1 MVEWERK
8 SYDYKTVTRK
18 RGAFVVKEYIQQKK
32 ERTETALS
40 EKTKILKKLQETEK
54 IIYENIQRIRQSD
67 IDFEIFSPRTGEKTL
82 RDEIVE
88 MEQKLGEIKTQKADV
103 QETISEL
110 KIKIRNFEE
119 MLKELEE
126 HYLCL

>member
-18 RGAFVVKEYIQQKK
+18 RGTFVVKEYIQQKK

-40 EKTKILKKLQETEK
+40 EKTEMLKKLQETEK

-88 MEQKLGEIKTQKADV
+88 MEQKLGKIKTQKADV

-110 KIKIRNFEE
+110 KIKIGNFEE

-126 HYLCL
+126 HYR

>member
-18 RGAFVVKEYIQQKK
+18 RGTFVVKEYIQQKK
-32 ERTETALS
+32 KRTETALS
-40 EKTKILKKLQETEK
+40 EKTEMLKKLQETEK

-88 MEQKLGEIKTQKADV
+88 MEQKLGEIKTQKTDV

-110 KIKIRNFEE
+110 KIKIGNFEK

-126 HYLCL
+126 HYR

>member
-40 EKTKILKKLQETEK
+40 EKTEMLKKLQETEK

-110 KIKIRNFEE
+110 KIKIGNFEE

-126 HYLCL
+126 HYR

>member
-40 EKTKILKKLQETEK
+40 EKTEMLKKLQETEK

-67 IDFEIFSPRTGEKTL
+67 INFEIFSPRTGEKTL

-88 MEQKLGEIKTQKADV
+88 MEQKLGKIKTQKADV

-110 KIKIRNFEE
+110 KIKIGNFEK

-126 HYLCL
+126 HYR

>member
-40 EKTKILKKLQETEK
+40 ERTKMLKKLQETEK

-88 MEQKLGEIKTQKADV
+88 MEQKLGEIKTQKTDV

-110 KIKIRNFEE
+110 KIKIGNFEK

-126 HYLCL
+126 HYR

>member
-18 RGAFVVKEYIQQKK
+18 RGTFVVKEYIQQKK
-32 ERTETALS
+32 KRTETALS
-40 EKTKILKKLQETEK
+40 EKTEILKKLQETEK

-88 MEQKLGEIKTQKADV
+88 MEQKLGEIKTQKTDV

-110 KIKIRNFEE
+110 KIKIGNFEE

-126 HYLCL
+126 HYR

>member
-40 EKTKILKKLQETEK
+40 ERTKMLKKLQETEK

-88 MEQKLGEIKTQKADV
+88 MEQKLGEIKTQKTDI

-110 KIKIRNFEE
+110 KIKIGNFEE

-126 HYLCL
+126 HYR

>member
-40 EKTKILKKLQETEK
+40 EKTEMLKKLQETEK

-67 IDFEIFSPRTGEKTL
+67 INFEIFSPRTGEKTL

-88 MEQKLGEIKTQKADV
+88 MEQKLGKIKTQKADV

-110 KIKIRNFEE
+110 KIKIGNFEE

-126 HYLCL
+126 HYR

>member
-18 RGAFVVKEYIQQKK
+18 RGTFVVKEYIQQKK

-40 EKTKILKKLQETEK
+40 EKTEMLKKLQETEK

-88 MEQKLGEIKTQKADV
+88 MEQKLGEIKTQKTDI

-110 KIKIRNFEE
+110 KIKIGNFEE

-126 HYLCL
+126 HYR

>member
-18 RGAFVVKEYIQQKK
+18 RGVFVVKEYIQQKK

-40 EKTKILKKLQETEK
+40 ERTKMLKKLQETEK

-88 MEQKLGEIKTQKADV
+88 MEQKLGEIKTQKTDI

-110 KIKIRNFEE
+110 KIKIGNFEE

-126 HYLCL
+126 HYR

>member
-18 RGAFVVKEYIQQKK
+18 RGTFVVKEYIQQKK

-40 EKTKILKKLQETEK
+40 EKKEMLKKLQETEK

-88 MEQKLGEIKTQKADV
+88 MEQKLGKIKTQKADV

-110 KIKIRNFEE
+110 KIKIGNFEE
-119 MLKELEE
+119 MLKELEK
-126 HYLCL
+126 HYR

>member
-40 EKTKILKKLQETEK
+40 EKTEILKKLQETEK
-54 IIYENIQRIRQSD
+54 ITYENIQRIRQSD

-126 HYLCL
+126 HYLCS

>member
-18 RGAFVVKEYIQQKK
+18 RGTFVVKEYIQQKK

-40 EKTKILKKLQETEK
+40 EKTEMLKKLQETEK

-88 MEQKLGEIKTQKADV
+88 MEQKLEKIKTQKTDV

-110 KIKIRNFEE
+110 KIKIGI
-119 MLKELEE
+119 LKK
-126 HYLCL
+126 C

>member
-18 RGAFVVKEYIQQKK
+18 RGTFVVKEYIQQKK

-40 EKTKILKKLQETEK
+40 EKKEMLKKLQETEK

-82 RDEIVE
+82 R
-88 MEQKLGEIKTQKADV
+88 EQKLGKIKTQKADV

-110 KIKIRNFEE
+110 KIKIGNFEE
-119 MLKELEE
+119 MLKELEK
-126 HYLCL
+126 HYR

>member
-18 RGAFVVKEYIQQKK
+18 RGTFVVKEYIQQKK
-32 ERTETALS
+32 ERTKTALS
-40 EKTKILKKLQETEK
+40 EKTEMLKKLQETEK

-88 MEQKLGEIKTQKADV
+88 MEQKLGKIKTQKADV

-110 KIKIRNFEE
+110 KIKIGNFEK

-126 HYLCL
+126 HYR

>member
-40 EKTKILKKLQETEK
+40 EKTEILKKLQETEK

-88 MEQKLGEIKTQKADV
+88 MEQKLGKIKTQKADV

-126 HYLCL
+126 HYLCS

>member
-18 RGAFVVKEYIQQKK
+18 RGTFVVKEYIQQKK

-40 EKTKILKKLQETEK
+40 EKTEMLKKLQETEK

-88 MEQKLGEIKTQKADV
+88 MEQKLGKIKTQKADV

-110 KIKIRNFEE
+110 KIKIGNFEK

-126 HYLCL
+126 HYR

>member
-18 RGAFVVKEYIQQKK
+18 RGTFVVKEYIQQKK

-40 EKTKILKKLQETEK
+40 EKTEILKKLQETEK

-88 MEQKLGEIKTQKADV
+88 MEQKLGKIKTQKADV

-110 KIKIRNFEE
+110 KIKIGNFEE

-126 HYLCL
+126 HYR